1 MPLKLDLHLHSCHSG
16 EAFGSL
22 EEIVLRA
29 KSVGL
34 DGFALTDHN
43 TISGNVEAARI
54 TKKHGLVFIPACEI
68 KTTAGDIIALGIKKE
83 IPKGLSAEE
92 TITRIHKQGAL
103 AVAAHPFAVFLHPKC
118 GVGKRVYDLALDAL
132 EVFNARTYKGNN
144 RAMRASQDLKL
155 AKTAG
160 SDAHTLEEIGN
171 AYTIVDCKKDSNAIL
186 KEIKSG
192 RTKIYGKKAK
202 KRHILTWMGKKIIKK
217 ILNRARN

>member
-1 MPLKLDLHLHSCHSG
+1 MPLKLDLHIHSRHSG

-22 EEIVLRA
+22 EEIVLRT

-43 TISGNVEAARI
+43 TISGNAEAARVA
-54 TKKHGLVFIPACEI
+54 KKHCLIFIPGCEI

-92 TITRIHKQGAL
+92 TISRIHEQGAL

-118 GVGKRVYDLALDAL
+118 GVGKQVFNLALDGI
-132 EVFNARTYKGNN
+132 EVFNARTYIGN
-144 RAMRASQDLKL
+144 AEALKAAETLKL

-160 SDAHTLEEIGN
+160 SDAHTPEEIGN
-171 AYTIVDCKKDSNAIL
+171 AYTVIDCGKSL
-186 KEIKSG
+186 KEILKKIKAG
-192 RTKIYGKKAK
+192 QTEIYGKKT
-202 KRHILTWMGKKIIKK
+202 KRHHVIKWIGKKLLKRF
-217 ILNRARN
+217 NRT

>member
-1 MPLKLDLHLHSCHSG
+1 MLLKLDLHLHSCHSG
-16 EAFGSL
+16 EAFGTI

-43 TISGNVEAARI
+43 TISGNAEARRI
-54 TKKHGLVFIPACEI
+54 AKKHGLIFIPACEI

-92 TITRIHKQGAL
+92 TIERIHKQGAL

-132 EVFNARTYKGNN
+132 EVFNARTYNGN
-144 RAMRASQDLKL
+144 SSFTVKF
-155 AKTAG
+155 TV
-160 SDAHTLEEIGN
+160 H
-171 AYTIVDCKKDSNAIL
+171 
-186 KEIKSG
+186 
-192 RTKIYGKKAK
+192 
-202 KRHILTWMGKKIIKK
+202 MG
-217 ILNRARN
+217 AA